1 MEGLEQLEHHAIQ
14 IGGTL
19 ETALGRLLQDILQHM
34 VGSIGVAFPHVVAG
48 QMTHRGD
55 HARDV
60 RLFRDVGKGD
70 IQLFQGFVAFS
81 CPQVQGGQLAAEAAG
96 QGHVV
101 TDGRLAQA
109 GEQQAGRQIEVAA
122 VGRGKTPVADI
133 EKFEQMAFLGTQLAA
148 DAGKDAHGLIVIP
161 FQEGKD
167 AQVGGR
173 GLEQVGLAQGF
184 QLAAAAQHDGMQAR
198 IVVPRGVADIERPD
212 QQVEERHFLPV
223 GDAKGLRPGPEAEGG
238 KFRDEVARTGDG
250 HMEFPAD
257 PEIGAHGIS
266 GRQGQ
271 AEQTFRQA
279 EQQALDD
286 PGPQAVDAAQAE
298 GQQGL
303 QRFELAF
310 LPQQGKD
317 RGEAIRLRQPAE
329 YRPGDRVCV
338 QQVFQGN
345 EVRLRRHSRTE
356 SRCCRFRGQ
365 APQLYQ
371 QIGLPAFPQQ
381 GMQEIPAV
389 VMSVPVVSVHISDPS
404 TTQATC
410 PFFGI
415 QDTKMYFLSTKNH
428 KLRSIV
434 KNIQ

>member
-1 MEGLEQLEHHAIQ
+1 
-14 IGGTL
+14 
-19 ETALGRLLQDILQHM
+19 
-34 VGSIGVAFPHVVAG
+34 
-48 QMTHRGD
+48 
-55 HARDV
+55 
-60 RLFRDVGKGD
+60 
-70 IQLFQGFVAFS
+70 
-81 CPQVQGGQLAAEAAG
+81 
-96 QGHVV
+96 
-101 TDGRLAQA
+101 
-109 GEQQAGRQIEVAA
+109 
-122 VGRGKTPVADI
+122 
-133 EKFEQMAFLGTQLAA
+133 
-148 DAGKDAHGLIVIP
+148 
-161 FQEGKD
+161 
-167 AQVGGR
+167 
-173 GLEQVGLAQGF
+173 
-184 QLAAAAQHDGMQAR
+184 
-198 IVVPRGVADIERPD
+198 
-212 QQVEERHFLPV
+212 
-223 GDAKGLRPGPEAEGG
+223 
-238 KFRDEVARTGDG
+238 
-250 HMEFPAD
+250 MEFPAE
-257 PEIGAHGIS
+257 PKIGAHGIS

-317 RGEAIRLRQPAE
+317 RGQAVRLRQLAE

-345 EVRLRRHSRTE
+345 EVRLRRRSRTE

-428 KLRSIV
+428 KLRSVV